1 MRVFKHYH
9 PKMIAKHVKA
19 FFSGRLYIDGRGGY
33 VFNRGRLV
41 MPICADEMH
50 RQTVLEINRVIAG
63 FEQQF
68 C

>member
-1 MRVFKHYH
+1 MRVFKQYH
-9 PKMIAKHVKA
+9 PKMIAKHVKGL
-19 FFSGRLYIDGRGGY
+19 FCGRLYIDGRGGY

-41 MPICADEMH
+41 MPIGADETH
-50 RQTVLEINRVIAG
+50 RQTVQEINRVIAG

>member
-19 FFSGRLYIDGRGGY
+19 FFKGRLYIDGRGGY

-41 MPICADEMH
+41 MPVQADATH
-50 RQTVLEINRVIAG
+50 RQTVQEINRVIAR
-63 FEQQF
+63 FEQQL